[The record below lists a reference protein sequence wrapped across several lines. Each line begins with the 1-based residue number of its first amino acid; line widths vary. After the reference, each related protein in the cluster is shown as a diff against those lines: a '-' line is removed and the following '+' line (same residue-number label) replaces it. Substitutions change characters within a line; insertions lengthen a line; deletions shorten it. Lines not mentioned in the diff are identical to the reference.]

1 MNTPRKHLSI
11 RLTVPV
17 PVEAHDA
24 FQELADA
31 LGRSLG
37 SVMGEWLLDTAP
49 SARAMAEQ
57 INQMKGNAKT
67 FANDVHAL
75 TATVMEATD
84 QALSKAKGGA
94 GGGPAPGGRQ
104 ATKEPLTPPSSNT
117 GGKVHGKTQKGPKGG
132 V

>member
-67 FANDVHAL
+67 FANDVHGMCLVSAF
-75 TATVMEATD
+75 
-84 QALSKAKGGA
+84 
-94 GGGPAPGGRQ
+94 
-104 ATKEPLTPPSSNT
+104 SSSST
-117 GGKVHGKTQKGPKGG
+117 R
-132 V
+132 